1 MGCNMMSVE
10 PVSKSFD
17 VGSCQS
23 AFVELAEQ
31 RLLACARSGDAA
43 AFESLVMPHRDAILR
58 LARRILRNQEDAED
72 VVQIALL
79 EAFRHLNAFQGRS
92 RFSSW
97 LHRIATNAALMRL
110 RASRHKCEMSLDQI
124 TEGEDRPAQFHVV
137 ESRPN
142 PEQECSAKEVRAVLG
157 EAIDRLRPLYKEV
170 VHLCDVQELSA
181 KEAAR
186 ILEVPVGTVKAR
198 AHRARRKLT
207 QAVRLML
214 ATKRRQA
221 VISDQRG
228 AALFI
233 REPRAA

>member
-1 MGCNMMSVE
+1 MSVE
-10 PVSKSFD
+10 PVGQSFD
-17 VGSCQS
+17 VNTCQS

-31 RLLACARSGDAA
+31 RLLACAKGGDAA
-43 AFESLVMPHRDAILR
+43 AFESLVMPHRETILR

-79 EAFRHLNAFQGRS
+79 EAFRHLNTFQGRS

-110 RASRHKCEMSLDQI
+110 RASRHKYEMSLDQI
-124 TEGEDRPAQFHVV
+124 SEGDDRPAQFHVV

-157 EAIDRLRPLYKEV
+157 LAIGRLRPLYKEV

-207 QAVRLML
+207 RAVQLML
-214 ATKRRQA
+214 VPKRRRA
-221 VISDQRG
+221 VVRNQPM
-228 AALFI
+228 AALLI
-233 REPRAA
+233 REPKVA

>member
-1 MGCNMMSVE
+1 MMSVE

-17 VGSCQS
+17 VDTCPS

-31 RLLACARSGDAA
+31 RLLACARGGDAA

-110 RASRHKCEMSLDQI
+110 RSSRHKCEMSLDQI
-124 TEGEDRPAQFHVV
+124 IEGEDRPAQFHVV

-221 VISDQRG
+221 VIRDQRG

>member
-1 MGCNMMSVE
+1 MMSVE

-17 VGSCQS
+17 VDTCQS

-31 RLLACARSGDAA
+31 RLLACARGGDAA
-43 AFESLVMPHRDAILR
+43 AFESLVMPHRDTILR

-124 TEGEDRPAQFHVV
+124 IEGDERPDRFHVV

-142 PEQECSAKEVRAVLG
+142 PEQECSAREVRAVLG
-157 EAIDRLRPLYKEV
+157 EAIERLRPLYKEV
-170 VHLCDVQELSA
+170 FHLCDVQELSA

-198 AHRARRKLT
+198 SHRARLKLT
-207 QAVRLML
+207 QAVQLML
-214 ATKRRQA
+214 VSKRRRE
-221 VISDQRG
+221 VIRNQRM
-228 AALFI
+228 AALLV
-233 REPRAA
+233 REPKAA

>member
-1 MGCNMMSVE
+1 MMSVE
-10 PVSKSFD
+10 PVSKNFD
-17 VGSCQS
+17 VNACQS
-23 AFVELAEQ
+23 ALVELAEQ
-31 RLLACARSGDAA
+31 RLLACARGGDSA

-79 EAFRHLNAFQGRS
+79 EAFRHLNAFEGRS

-110 RASRHKCEMSLDQI
+110 RASRHKYEMSLDQFI
-124 TEGEDRPAQFHVV
+124 EGDDRPAQFHVV
-137 ESRPN
+137 EPRPN

-181 KEAAR
+181 KDAAR

-198 AHRARRKLT
+198 SHRARLKLT
-207 QAVRLML
+207 QAVQLML
-214 ATKRRQA
+214 APKRRRA
-221 VISDQRG
+221 GIRNQRR
-228 AALFI
+228 ATLLV